1 MKSKLKGLCDWN
13 KLVNT
18 KYGDFIAIVGFH
30 VTSSFF
36 WNWKNTNSTVKVL
49 VLSNKRAPRTW
60 RFATF
65 KLNKVLRFAREDVW
79 ISKFMRCVAKMAAQ
93 QAS

>member
-18 KYGDFIAIVGFH
+18 KYGVFIAIVGFH

-36 WNWKNTNSTVKVL
+36 
-49 VLSNKRAPRTW
+49 
-60 RFATF
+60 
-65 KLNKVLRFAREDVW
+65 
-79 ISKFMRCVAKMAAQ
+79 
-93 QAS
+93 